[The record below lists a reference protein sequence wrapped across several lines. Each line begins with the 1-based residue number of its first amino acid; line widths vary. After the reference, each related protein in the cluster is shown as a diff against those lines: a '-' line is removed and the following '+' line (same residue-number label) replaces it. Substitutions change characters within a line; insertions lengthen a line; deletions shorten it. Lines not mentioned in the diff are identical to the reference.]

1 MDSLQSAIDNG
12 ISMLNKCYE
21 KVPLDLDDSDE
32 EDDPEKKCHFFR
44 PKDPY
49 LDRAT
54 PFVIGSKEWK
64 EKWHIGLVESEDES
78 EEDIPEEFSDSSD
91 GNSLSISLNVQT
103 VSESDGSLWE
113 QDRLDNQS
121 ASPISNKNNLPKA
134 GDEIKN
140 NPSTSKNVRLFPE
153 EPPEDKTTKQKGG
166 LFDDFDNESFKKTQ
180 SKVDGNFFREQSTD
194 RKTVNLFDDEP
205 PELDFVPNNNKPT
218 NLFAESDDDDNFI
231 SNRSPSKKIS
241 IFDDKPP
248 PDDIFV
254 ENKKSNQPK
263 KKVNLFDEDE
273 FFSYIQDIKDKPQTK
288 PVKSNIFDDVPD
300 DSKISSIKE
309 KVTQKKIS
317 NLFSDDVEDDLFDS
331 IIKKDVKPLNEE
343 KEEKAVPVI
352 EEVMVKKRAYKTG
365 EDDNTIVK
373 KIPSVSKKSNIFDDL
388 PPEDDFDIF
397 RTKTPAKSD
406 KKKRNLF
413 EDLSDEDSINKSS
426 NVAKTKPKKSS
437 ANFEED
443 IEKDIIPSTSKLG
456 NTFSKEQKTSKD
468 SGKSKLESLFSD
480 EPHDNDLFSQ
490 IIPKHVSKPE
500 TKDLTP
506 ATSKLGNLFNDESS
520 EDPEQDIFSKS
531 SKKLEKPKLA
541 SLFGD
546 EPPEDDLFSQIIA
559 KKVTKTEKPLTS
571 LTQDVKKD
579 NIPTTSKS
587 GGIFS
592 NDSSEEPDKDIFS
605 KNSKKTETNNEHPA
619 KQEETISKQEQGIVI
634 QSNSKIESL
643 FGDEPP
649 EDDLFSKRITKV
661 VSNPEKSASPK
672 LGSIFDKSSKEPKK
686 SEKNKLESLF
696 NDEPPD
702 DDLFSKIT
710 KKVSKPERSLEQDI
724 KKIPSASALGSL
736 FSDDS
741 SEEPEKDIFLKD
753 TKKLETNEQSSKQ
766 EETISKPEQTEQEIE
781 KEKDILKS
789 TSKIESLFSEKP
801 EEKPLEDDMF
811 SKSITKE
818 VTKPEKS
825 LQDLKQQTVND
836 ITLASSK
843 LGSIFNEVS
852 SEKHEN
858 DNKVSDPEK
867 NLPNLEQ
874 EIDSP
879 SISKLGSLLSSEP
892 PKDDDIFAAKTN
904 VKIDNSEDEDKQKV
918 DEEVVSTPGNEIF
931 SSTANSPLSKSNKN
945 KNLFS
950 FTSTV
955 LDEEIPEP
963 KQISSDNAKNKS
975 ISDKIEEDIEINE
988 SETLIETKT
997 PIISPQFN
1005 FLDEEPPLDP
1015 EIESWS
1021 NKSSFST
1028 PEQSHIEKSESV
1040 KPISGQS
1047 ALKNYPSIGLF
1058 DDLPPDDDD
1067 VDKIPSMPYTK
1078 TSHVYYDDTDL
1089 FLPITNPIN
1098 ISPNLNLLNEEPPP
1112 VDDFVQPKDEIDF
1125 KDKLNLFLTPE
1136 NKIIEKEKIDVPIK
1150 ISVSD
1155 LIQARTS
1162 ETKPVE
1168 SPKKQ
1173 IQPKK
1178 LNKNLSI
1185 NVAALLPGAK
1195 RPSLKVAIVNDD
1207 RNSPDGDSENIVI
1220 ETTPKFN
1227 NTPETSNPDILPSL
1241 SKSRAKIQVKRRP
1254 STRRGRQENYRK
1266 SVHINDEE
1274 DNPLESSDE
1283 KDLNKNKLSTKL
1295 VDEIITTPRSSHV
1308 DDESIIFKKVDVKKR
1323 ESSALLKKDK
1333 ENNVSRRVTDSLF
1346 SSDDDDPLFSP
1357 VVKKIEKTVEVVI
1370 STKSKEIPNAKP
1382 ILKIEKTK
1390 KNEKS
1395 IFGSEDDDDDLFGKS
1410 TQKVKSVK
1418 TIDKN
1423 KNNMFGDSDDDGEDI
1438 FSVKK
1443 PKGKK
1448 FKKN

>member
-1 MDSLQSAIDNG
+1 M
-12 ISMLNKCYE
+12 
-21 KVPLDLDDSDE
+21 
-32 EDDPEKKCHFFR
+32 
-44 PKDPY
+44 
-49 LDRAT
+49 
-54 PFVIGSKEWK
+54 
-64 EKWHIGLVESEDES
+64 
-78 EEDIPEEFSDSSD
+78 
-91 GNSLSISLNVQT
+91 
-103 VSESDGSLWE
+103 
-113 QDRLDNQS
+113 
-121 ASPISNKNNLPKA
+121 PKA
-134 GDEIKN
+134 NDEIKN

-153 EPPEDKTTKQKGG
+153 EPPEDKTAKQKGG
-166 LFDDFDNESFKKTQ
+166 LFDDSDSDNENLKKTQ
-180 SKVDGNFFREQSTD
+180 AKIDTNFFREQRIE

-231 SNRSPSKKIS
+231 SNRTPSKKIS

-254 ENKKSNQPK
+254 ENKKSNQPAK

-273 FFSYIQDIKDKPQTK
+273 FFSYIQDIKDKPETK
-288 PVKSNIFDDVPD
+288 PVKSNIFDDVTD
-300 DSKISSIKE
+300 DSKISSKE
-309 KVTQKKIS
+309 KNTQKKIS

-352 EEVMVKKRAYKTG
+352 EEVVVKKRAYRTG

-373 KIPSVSKKSNIFDDL
+373 KIPSIPKISNIFDDL

-397 RTKTPAKSD
+397 KTNKSVKSD

-426 NVAKTKPKKSS
+426 NVAITKPKKPS
-437 ANFEED
+437 ANLKQN
-443 IEKDIIPSTSKLG
+443 IEKDIIPSTSKLSSI
-456 NTFSKEQKTSKD
+456 FSKEQKTSVKP
-468 SGKSKLESLFSD
+468 KLESLFND
-480 EPHDNDLFSQ
+480 ETTEDDLFSQ
-490 IIPKHVSKPE
+490 IIPKNVSNPE
-500 TKDLTP
+500 IKKDLTP

-531 SKKLEKPKLA
+531 AKKLEKPNLE

-546 EPPEDDLFSQIIA
+546 EPPEDDLFSQIIT
-559 KKVTKTEKPLTS
+559 KKVSKPV
-571 LTQDVKKD
+571 QDVKK
-579 NIPTTSKS
+579 NIVPSTSKLGS
-587 GGIFS
+587 LFS
-592 NDSSEEPDKDIFS
+592 DDSSEEPEKDIFSTISKQIEISHEHPAKHEENISKSDQENSKIVSLFGDEPPEDDLFSKIITNAVSKPDKDLEKAKVNDITSASPKLGSIFNESSKEPKKSEKPKLESLFGDEPPDDDLFSNPEKSLEQDIKKIPSASGLGSLFNDDSSKEPEKDIFS
-605 KNSKKTETNNEHPA
+605 KNTKQSESNEDSI
-619 KQEETISKQEQGIVI
+619 KQDEQTSEIEKEEDIL
-634 QSNSKIESL
+634 QSTSKIESL

-649 EDDLFSKRITKV
+649 EDDLFSKNVTKL
-661 VSNPEKSASPK
+661 EKD
-672 LGSIFDKSSKEPKK
+672 LEEPK
-686 SEKNKLESLF
+686 
-696 NDEPPD
+696 
-702 DDLFSKIT
+702 
-710 KKVSKPERSLEQDI
+710 
-724 KKIPSASALGSL
+724 
-736 FSDDS
+736 
-741 SEEPEKDIFLKD
+741 
-753 TKKLETNEQSSKQ
+753 
-766 EETISKPEQTEQEIE
+766 
-781 KEKDILKS
+781 
-789 TSKIESLFSEKP
+789 
-801 EEKPLEDDMF
+801 
-811 SKSITKE
+811 
-818 VTKPEKS
+818 
-825 LQDLKQQTVND
+825 VND
-836 ITLASSK
+836 ITSASSK
-843 LGSIFNEVS
+843 LGSDLNES
-852 SEKHEN
+852 SKEHEN
-858 DNKVSDPEK
+858 DKKSEITKVLSAEPISTPEK
-867 NLPNLEQ
+867 KLTNLEQ
-874 EIDSP
+874 EIETP
-879 SISKLGSLLSSEP
+879 SISKLGSLLSDELPEDATAST
-892 PKDDDIFAAKTN
+892 KS
-904 VKIDNSEDEDKQKV
+904 DNSEDEDKQKP
-918 DEEVVSTPGNEIF
+918 DEEISDNIF

-950 FTSTV
+950 FTSKV

-963 KQISSDNAKNKS
+963 NQISSDKV
-975 ISDKIEEDIEINE
+975 EEK
-988 SETLIETKT
+988 IETKT

-1015 EIESWS
+1015 ETESWS
-1021 NKSSFST
+1021 KTSSYST
-1028 PEQSHIEKSESV
+1028 PEQSHIEKSV
-1040 KPISGQS
+1040 KPISDQS

-1089 FLPITNPIN
+1089 FLPITNPVN

-1195 RPSLKVAIVNDD
+1195 RPSLKVAVVNDE

-1227 NTPETSNPDILPSL
+1227 TTPEASNPDILQSL
-1241 SKSRAKIQVKRRP
+1241 SKSRVKIQVKRRP

-1266 SVHINDEE
+1266 SVHMNDEE

-1295 VDEIITTPRSSHV
+1295 IDEIITTPRSSH

-1323 ESSALLKKDK
+1323 ESSALLKKDN
-1333 ENNVSRRVTDSLF
+1333 ENNVSRRVKDSLF
-1346 SSDDDDPLFSP
+1346 SSDDDDPLFIP
-1357 VVKKIEKTVEVVI
+1357 VVKKIEKTEEVI
-1370 STKSKEIPNAKP
+1370 SQKSKDVPIAKA
-1382 ILKIEKTK
+1382 ILKIDKPK

-1448 FKKN
+1448 LKKIY